1 MALPSM
7 LCVIPILNGR
17 KLHIHRYTLLPQWKG
32 SNNGGVIFM
41 FWISAFHFLKEI
53 IYVLTQSKLTWLH
66 TYIKYLHMYHM
77 FILREQIKNSDLM
90 VGFFLTKK
98 DYLIWFDI
106 PSFWTQK
113 VLFMKWKL
121 FLDTFWHATHI
132 SMMKNCLRNVMDAL
146 KITCSLVLKI
156 KIGFFSHFYF
166 LIEIHKIMHLL

>member
-90 VGFFLTKK
+90 VGFFFDEKRLFDMIWHTKFLNTKSPIYEMKAFSRHFLTCHSYFHDEKLPEK
-98 DYLIWFDI
+98 CHGC
-106 PSFWTQK
+106 SQNN
-113 VLFMKWKL
+113 VLSC
-121 FLDTFWHATHI
+121 AQN
-132 SMMKNCLRNVMDAL
+132 KN
-146 KITCSLVLKI
+146 
-156 KIGFFSHFYF
+156 FYF
-166 LIEIHKIMHLL
+166 LVEIHKNMHLL

>member
-90 VGFFLTKK
+90 VGFFFWRKKIIWYDLTYQVFEHKK
-98 DYLIWFDI
+98 SYLWNE
-106 PSFWTQK
+106 S
-113 VLFMKWKL
+113 
-121 FLDTFWHATHI
+121 
-132 SMMKNCLRNVMDAL
+132 
-146 KITCSLVLKI
+146 
-156 KIGFFSHFYF
+156 FFSTLFDMP
-166 LIEIHKIMHLL
+166 LIFPWWKIAWEMSWMLSK